1 MSKKAYKFSRQTEN
15 LIANLRGVP
24 EDYSPIGREIR
35 DMGGIFDRILDRYKI
50 GVDSL
55 EDRIRENWVRI
66 VGTQNAQHCNP
77 VRIERE
83 NSLIITVSNPVIRQ
97 ELQFNQSLILKNLK
111 SIEKGH
117 RIRYV
122 VFRSG

>member
-1 MSKKAYKFSRQTEN
+1 MSQKAYKFSRQAEN

-24 EDYSPIGREIR
+24 EDYTPIGREIR

-55 EDRIRENWVRI
+55 EDRIRENWVQI
-66 VGTQNAQHCNP
+66 VGAPNAQHCNP

>member
-1 MSKKAYKFSRQTEN
+1 MSKKAYKFSRQAEN

-24 EDYSPIGREIR
+24 ENYSPIGRETQ

-50 GVDSL
+50 GVESL
-55 EDRIRENWVRI
+55 EDRIRENWEQI
-66 VGTQNAQHCNP
+66 VGAPNAQHCNP

-83 NSLIITVSNPVIRQ
+83 NTLIIAVSNPIIRQ
-97 ELQFNQSLILKNLK
+97 ELQFNQSHLLKNLR

>member
-1 MSKKAYKFSRQTEN
+1 MSKKAYKFSRQAEN

-35 DMGGIFDRILDRYKI
+35 GMGGIFDRILDRYKI

-66 VGTQNAQHCNP
+66 VGAQNAQPCNP

-122 VFRSG
+122 VFKSG